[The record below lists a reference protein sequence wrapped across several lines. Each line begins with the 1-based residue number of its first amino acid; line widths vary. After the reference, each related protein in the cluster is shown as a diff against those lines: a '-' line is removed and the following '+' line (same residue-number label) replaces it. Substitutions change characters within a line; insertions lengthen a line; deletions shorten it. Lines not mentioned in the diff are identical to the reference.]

1 MDTRQLAALVAVVDR
16 ASFSQAAEQLGVT
29 QPAVSLAIRALEK
42 RLGATLLDR
51 SGRTV
56 QPTEAGRAVYRH
68 AQRIL
73 GAEDDLLRALD
84 EGSSDVSGQLSLGV
98 SSGPAE
104 RLLPALLGAF
114 RERHP
119 EVHVA
124 LRVDDTDSVI
134 ALVVERQIELGV
146 VGAERPH
153 RSLLFEPFLHDELV
167 LCVPAGHPFAG
178 RVISLDELRTAP
190 LVVQQEGSGVRAV
203 MERELRRVG
212 VRPRDLNIVAELG
225 LTESTKA
232 AVEAGIG
239 VCFISRLSLE
249 REAAGGLVASA
260 TVDGVRSSRTL
271 FAVRLVNRPSTRTTQ
286 AFLEFARAEL
296 GDRAAPVGEGPPG
309 PVRGGR
315 VG

>member
-1 MDTRQLAALVAVVDR
+1 MLEARVLAGDAQGLVAAVHETVRNPVRATPGRDPATVGRLMDTRQLAALVAVVDR

-56 QPTEAGRAVYRH
+56 QPTEAGRAAYRH

-84 EGSSDVSGQLSLGV
+84 EGTADVTGQLSLGV

-104 RLLPALLGAF
+104 RILPPLLGAF

-119 EVHVA
+119 EVHLA

-134 ALVVERQIELGV
+134 ALVVDRQIELGI

-153 RSLLFEPFLHDELV
+153 RSLLFEPFLRDEVV

-178 RVISLDELRTAP
+178 RVVSLDELR
-190 LVVQQEGSGVRAV
+190 
-203 MERELRRVG
+203 
-212 VRPRDLNIVAELG
+212 
-225 LTESTKA
+225 
-232 AVEAGIG
+232 
-239 VCFISRLSLE
+239 
-249 REAAGGLVASA
+249 
-260 TVDGVRSSRTL
+260 DG
-271 FAVRLVNRPSTRTTQ
+271 A
-286 AFLEFARAEL
+286 ARACSR
-296 GDRAAPVGEGPPG
+296 RAPACAP
-309 PVRGGR
+309 
-315 VG
+315 

>member
-134 ALVVERQIELGV
+134 ALVVER
-146 VGAERPH
+146 
-153 RSLLFEPFLHDELV
+153 
-167 LCVPAGHPFAG
+167 
-178 RVISLDELRTAP
+178 
-190 LVVQQEGSGVRAV
+190 
-203 MERELRRVG
+203 
-212 VRPRDLNIVAELG
+212 
-225 LTESTKA
+225 
-232 AVEAGIG
+232 
-239 VCFISRLSLE
+239 
-249 REAAGGLVASA
+249 
-260 TVDGVRSSRTL
+260 
-271 FAVRLVNRPSTRTTQ
+271 
-286 AFLEFARAEL
+286 
-296 GDRAAPVGEGPPG
+296 
-309 PVRGGR
+309 
-315 VG
+315 

>member
-1 MDTRQLAALVAVVDR
+1 VAVVDR

-56 QPTEAGRAVYRH
+56 QPTEAGRAAYRH

-73 GAEDDLLRALD
+73 GAEEDLLRALE
-84 EGSSDVSGQLSLGV
+84 EGTADVTGQLSLGV

-104 RLLPALLGAF
+104 RILPPLLGAF

-134 ALVVERQIELGV
+134 ALVVDRQIELGI

-153 RSLLFEPFLHDELV
+153 RSLLFEPFLLDEVV

-178 RVISLDELRTAP
+178 RVVSLEELRTAP
-190 LVVQQEGSGVRAV
+190 LVVQQEGSGVRSV

-212 VRPRDLNIVAELG
+212 LRPRDLNVVAELG

-232 AVEAGIG
+232 AVEAGLG
-239 VCFISRLSLE
+239 VCFISRLSME
-249 REAAGGLVASA
+249 REVADGLVATA
-260 TVDGVRSSRTL
+260 TVDGLKTSRTL
-271 FAVRLVNRPSTRTTQ
+271 FAVRLAHRPSTRTTT
-286 AFLEFARAEL
+286 AFLEFAREQL
-296 GDRAAPVGEGPPG
+296 GDRAAPAGEGPAG

>member
-56 QPTEAGRAVYRH
+56 QPTEVGRAAYRH

-73 GAEDDLLRALD
+73 GAEDDLFRALD
-84 EGSSDVSGQLSLGV
+84 EGATDVTGQLSLGV
-98 SSGPAE
+98 SAGPSE
-104 RLLPALLGAF
+104 RILPPILGRF
-114 RERHP
+114 RDVHP

-134 ALVVERQIELGV
+134 ALVVDRQVELGV

-153 RSLLFEPFLHDELV
+153 RSLLFEPFLRDEVV
-167 LCVPAGHPFAG
+167 LCVPPGHPFDG
-178 RVISLDELRTAP
+178 RLVSIEELRAAP
-190 LVVQQEGSGVRAV
+190 LVLQQEGSGIRAV
-203 MERELRRVG
+203 TERELRRLG

-239 VCFISRLSLE
+239 VCFMSRLSIE
-249 REAAGGLVASA
+249 RDVIEGLVGSA
-260 TVDGVRSSRTL
+260 TVEGIKTARML
-271 FAVRLVNRPSTRTTQ
+271 FAVRLAHRPSSRTTQ
-286 AFLEFARAEL
+286 AFLEFARLEL
-296 GDRAAPVGEGPPG
+296 GDRAAPLGDGPTG

>member
-56 QPTEAGRAVYRH
+56 QPTEVGRAAYRH

-73 GAEDDLLRALD
+73 GAEEDLFRALD
-84 EGSSDVSGQLSLGV
+84 EGATDVAGPLSLG
-98 SSGPAE
+98 SSAGPAE
-104 RLLPALLGAF
+104 RLLPAILGRF

-134 ALVVERQIELGV
+134 ALVVDRQIELGV

-153 RSLLFEPFLHDELV
+153 RSLLFEPFLRDEVV
-167 LCVPAGHPFAG
+167 LCVPAGHPFAD
-178 RVISLDELRTAP
+178 RVVSLDELRAAP

-203 MERELRRVG
+203 IERELRRVG

-239 VCFISRLSLE
+239 VSFMSRLSME
-249 REAAGGLVASA
+249 REVADGLVAAA
-260 TVDGVRSSRTL
+260 TVDGLKTQRTL
-271 FAVRLVNRPSTRTTQ
+271 FAVRLAHRPSSRTTQ

-296 GDRAAPVGEGPPG
+296 GERGAPESDAPSG

>member
-1 MDTRQLAALVAVVDR
+1 M
-16 ASFSQAAEQLGVT
+16 
-29 QPAVSLAIRALEK
+29 
-42 RLGATLLDR
+42 
-51 SGRTV
+51 
-56 QPTEAGRAVYRH
+56 RAV
-68 AQRIL
+68 I
-73 GAEDDLLRALD
+73 
-84 EGSSDVSGQLSLGV
+84 
-98 SSGPAE
+98 
-104 RLLPALLGAF
+104 
-114 RERHP
+114 
-119 EVHVA
+119 
-124 LRVDDTDSVI
+124 
-134 ALVVERQIELGV
+134 
-146 VGAERPH
+146 
-153 RSLLFEPFLHDELV
+153 
-167 LCVPAGHPFAG
+167 
-178 RVISLDELRTAP
+178 
-190 LVVQQEGSGVRAV
+190 
-203 MERELRRVG
+203 ERELRRVG

-239 VCFISRLSLE
+239 VCFISRLSME